1 VRETADAQADSV
13 GLASTLDTYGEHLFN
28 GSYPDVQVSGR
39 GNRIIHAYDGAG
51 RLTTTTRNL
60 TSDGSGNG
68 SVVDTIVITREYDQA
83 SRLIAQIDDNGN
95 RTEYAYD
102 MLDRRTVARNADG
115 TQKLFFF
122 DRVGN
127 LRITRDERGVVAT
140 MTVDVLG
147 RTTGT
152 SVARLPFGPGQ
163 TSYETFSYDGA
174 SRLVRGENNHAIVE
188 LRYDSLGPVLRE
200 QQTINVGADRVNPTD
215 PWPSTVVKAPTA
227 SYDGVGNRTQLN
239 YPGGTVVYETYDA
252 IDRRVQVSDG
262 ATPLA
267 VYKYAGSGYRVLE
280 KQLPQGLTTLYRSY
294 DGDRRVTRHDQRTAS
309 TRLAGYSYAW
319 DRVGNRWYERTLTN
333 NANPNET
340 AGSGEA
346 FAYDSAYR
354 MVDYFEGVP
363 STSLDGLQSNVPR
376 HSAAVTG
383 YTALRRYNLDGV
395 NNPID
400 QLANGVVDKVFSREG
415 ADALVNQI
423 TLENDTYYSHDQA
436 GNLLFSLGWR
446 LEYGHRNQLLRWVS
460 EDIRYRHDALGRRVS
475 KRRES
480 GNFSGLSSVTPSMF
494 VSDPRSSMAAGR

>member
-188 LRYDSLGPVLRE
+188 LRYDVDRGVGPRE
-200 QQTINVGADRVNPTD
+200 TGCRGARGEEERLSRGGSGSGVAGASTFAGRTGKEAG
-215 PWPSTVVKAPTA
+215 PSRWHSKAP
-227 SYDGVGNRTQLN
+227 R
-239 YPGGTVVYETYDA
+239 
-252 IDRRVQVSDG
+252 
-262 ATPLA
+262 
-267 VYKYAGSGYRVLE
+267 
-280 KQLPQGLTTLYRSY
+280 
-294 DGDRRVTRHDQRTAS
+294 
-309 TRLAGYSYAW
+309 
-319 DRVGNRWYERTLTN
+319 
-333 NANPNET
+333 
-340 AGSGEA
+340 
-346 FAYDSAYR
+346 
-354 MVDYFEGVP
+354 
-363 STSLDGLQSNVPR
+363 
-376 HSAAVTG
+376 AA
-383 YTALRRYNLDGV
+383 AR
-395 NNPID
+395 
-400 QLANGVVDKVFSREG
+400 
-415 ADALVNQI
+415 
-423 TLENDTYYSHDQA
+423 
-436 GNLLFSLGWR
+436 
-446 LEYGHRNQLLRWVS
+446 
-460 EDIRYRHDALGRRVS
+460 
-475 KRRES
+475 
-480 GNFSGLSSVTPSMF
+480 
-494 VSDPRSSMAAGR
+494 RSSDLPGR